1 MRWSSRSPVAAWSTS
16 NRTVP
21 TSAIDVVGEAKL
33 GSGAETTATNKAD
46 TRSDTFMREIV
57 NPSMPPLCAPSMFDL
72 LVQPNDGVQP
82 PAVRTRA
89 RGTSVA
95 SRRSAA
101 TPLLDGMV
109 VTSKAGAAVM
119 LRRHQKLQ

>member
-57 NPSMPPLCAPSMFDL
+57 NPSMPPLCAPSMFNL
-72 LVQPNDGVQP
+72 LVQPNDTWTGLCNATTLATLAHVAP
-82 PAVRTRA
+82 
-89 RGTSVA
+89 TS
-95 SRRSAA
+95 
-101 TPLLDGMV
+101 
-109 VTSKAGAAVM
+109 TSDPSS
-119 LRRHQKLQ
+119 

>member
-72 LVQPNDGVQP
+72 LVQPNDMAAQRP
-82 PAVRTRA
+82 PHQLVARLDLRQSGLPRPRA
-89 RGTSVA
+89 AAAAGWTAA
-95 SRRSAA
+95 S
-101 TPLLDGMV
+101 LHL
-109 VTSKAGAAVM
+109 
-119 LRRHQKLQ
+119 HI

>member
-57 NPSMPPLCAPSMFDL
+57 NPSMSPLCAPSMFNL
-72 LVQPNDGVQP
+72 LVQPTDRAAQRP
-82 PAVRTRA
+82 P
-89 RGTSVA
+89 
-95 SRRSAA
+95 
-101 TPLLDGMV
+101 
-109 VTSKAGAAVM
+109 
-119 LRRHQKLQ
+119 HQKLARLEPECTRHQRLRAAAAAGWAAC